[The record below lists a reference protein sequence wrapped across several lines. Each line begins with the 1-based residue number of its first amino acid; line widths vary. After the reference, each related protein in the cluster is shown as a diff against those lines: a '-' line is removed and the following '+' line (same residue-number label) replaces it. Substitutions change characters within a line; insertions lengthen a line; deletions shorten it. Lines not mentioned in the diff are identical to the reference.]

1 MSRKHFKQ
9 LAAALLLIQDV
20 ATRREVVELLT
31 PMLRQSNERFDK
43 GRFMAAV
50 GLD

>member
-9 LAAALLLIQDV
+9 LAAALLLIQDI
-20 ATRREVVELLT
+20 ATRREVVGLLI
-31 PMLRQSNERFDK
+31 PMLRDANERFDR

-50 GLD
+50 GLE

>member
-9 LAAALLLIQDV
+9 LAAALLRIQDA
-20 ATRREVVELLT
+20 ATRREVVELLI
-31 PMLRQSNERFDK
+31 PMLRESNERFDLS
-43 GRFMAAV
+43 RFMAAV